1 MVTRLFFFSI
11 KNHEGMWNKQGGV
24 QEIAGDIQSYR
35 GGYRVPPNILALC
48 KSDLAN
54 SAAKPSL
61 DLV

>member
-1 MVTRLFFFSI
+1 
-11 KNHEGMWNKQGGV
+11 MWNKQGGV